1 MNYLVTGDR
10 GFIGHHLFSK
20 LKQSIDIQFA
30 QSGFMDDSVFGL
42 DKVLGLDILEDSTF
56 DKLKQWTDFNG
67 DIDVI
72 YHLAGQ
78 TSVQE
83 SIKDPEQD
91 AKDNILTMIRLIK
104 MFPSA
109 KIIYTQTSA
118 ILSEKGKLGQL
129 IDFLKGKQEYPKSQY
144 GMSKKFAGDYLKA
157 FHKDWVICI
166 LPNVYGEGG
175 KGVVDIFKSKDDVDI
190 YGDGEQKRTF
200 VHVDDI
206 CEALIKAK
214 EWKQGE
220 YFLGGAEPVS
230 INELTYNKRVVHKEA
245 NGGEIRESIIPN
257 TTPNWKPIIK
267 VKEYLKCK

>member
-1 MNYLVTGDR
+1 MLKGGIDEQ
-10 GFIGHHLFSK
+10 FEKSK
-20 LKQSIDIQFA
+20 FLN
-30 QSGFMDDSVFGL
+30 DSVFGI
-42 DKVLGLDILEDSTF
+42 DRVLGMDILEDSTF
-56 DKLKQWTDFNG
+56 EKLKQWTDFNG
-67 DIDVI
+67 PIDVI

-91 AKDNILTMIRLIK
+91 TKDNILTMIRLIK
-104 MFPSA
+104 LFPNA

-118 ILSEKGKLGQL
+118 ILPERGKIGQI

-157 FHKDWVICI
+157 FHKDYVICI

-175 KGVVDIFKSKDDVDI
+175 KGVVDIFKNTDDVDI

-200 VHVDDI
+200 VNVEDI

-214 EWKQGE
+214 DWNKGE
-220 YFLGGAEPVS
+220 YFLGGTEPVS
-230 INELTYNKRVVHKEA
+230 VNDLVENKRVLYKPA
-245 NGGEIRESIIPN
+245 KSGEIRESKIPN
-257 TTPNWKPIIK
+257 TTPDWNPIIN
-267 VKEYLKCK
+267 VKEYLNGI